1 MTYNVPPDSQESGGQ
16 NNVEVQK
23 IGYAFPGE
31 RAACYSSD
39 LLLRQYKTIRSTRQ
53 KIFSYRDIKTVYT
66 IVFLE
71 KSSQVFHKFPG
82 EYLHHSEQ
90 KFQTGIKLNL
100 LQEYLFI
107 PLDIFQKNMHN
118 KGIQNKLD
126 AWLAFLSSDR
136 PEDIISVIE
145 KYPEFRAMDEHV
157 YEICRNIEGAMGM
170 FSEELRELDRNTVHL
185 MIDEM
190 QDEIAAQKK
199 ILEENEK
206 VLKEQ
211 EKAIEEQCKAIEEQS
226 KAIEEKDKE
235 LQNKDKTISEL
246 REMLKTVQTA
256 ERNL

>member
-1 MTYNVPPDSQESGGQ
+1 
-16 NNVEVQK
+16 
-23 IGYAFPGE
+23 
-31 RAACYSSD
+31 
-39 LLLRQYKTIRSTRQ
+39 
-53 KIFSYRDIKTVYT
+53 
-66 IVFLE
+66 
-71 KSSQVFHKFPG
+71 
-82 EYLHHSEQ
+82 
-90 KFQTGIKLNL
+90 
-100 LQEYLFI
+100 
-107 PLDIFQKNMHN
+107 
-118 KGIQNKLD
+118 
-126 AWLAFLSSDR
+126 
-136 PEDIISVIE
+136 
-145 KYPEFRAMDEHV
+145 MDEHV
-157 YEICRNIEGAMGM
+157 YETCRNIEGVMGM

-211 EKAIEEQCKAIEEQS
+211 EKAIEEQS